1 MNRLVQ
7 VILAVTFVSAIG
19 ACQKSSGDDG
29 GGGSNNEQADAAIP
43 AMTTDVSSDVTA
55 DTTWT
60 GLIKVHT
67 AIKVATGV
75 TLTVDPGSVIQL
87 DPAAGITVNGTVT
100 INGAKG
106 NVVTIG
112 PATGNK
118 YWRAWTVPGG
128 GMLNMTYVQQTGG
141 AFSISGTGKLM
152 ARDSEYSNAGNA
164 VDLLVSSGGTIDM
177 QYSWLGEPEGTTD
190 TTHCDMHFE
199 GSAPLNL
206 TISHSNVSTSS
217 YGIMLYAGNVDLT
230 YNNWFGN
237 SFDIDRQATGMGN
250 LSNSYFKKGN
260 PTASASLT
268 QANMAT
274 SMVADAGPR

>member
-7 VILAVTFVSAIG
+7 VVLAVLLVSSIG

-43 AMTTDVSSDVTA
+43 AMTTDVSADVTA

-112 PATGNK
+112 PATGNH
-118 YWRAWTVPGG
+118 YWRQWTVATGT
-128 GMLNMTYVQQTGG
+128 LNMSYVQQTGG
-141 AFSISGTGKLM
+141 AFSISGTGKVM
-152 ARDSEYSNAGNA
+152 ARDSEFSNAGA
-164 VDLLVSSGGTIDM
+164 YPTDLVVASGGTIDM
-177 QYSWLGEPEGTTD
+177 QYSWIGLPEGQTD

-206 TISHSNVSTSS
+206 TISHTNVSTAAVA
-217 YGIMLYAGNVDLT
+217 IMLYAGTANLT
-230 YNNWFGN
+230 FNNWFGN
-237 SFDIDRQATGMGN
+237 SQDIDRQAAGKGD
-250 LSNSYFKKGN
+250 LSGGYFKKGN
-260 PTASASLT
+260 PAANASLT
-268 QANMAT
+268 QNTMAT
-274 SMVADAGPR
+274 SMVTDAGPR

>member
-1 MNRLVQ
+1 MKRL
-7 VILAVTFVSAIG
+7 LAVALATLAFA
-19 ACQKSSGDDG
+19 ACKKSDSNPGDDDMQPG
-29 GGGSNNEQADAAIP
+29 VDSALP
-43 AMTTDVSSDVTA
+43 ATTTDVTTDVTTN
-55 DTTWT
+55 TTWS
-60 GLIKVHT
+60 GLIRVHA
-67 AIKVATGV
+67 AINVVAGV
-75 TLTVDPGSVIQL
+75 TLDVEAGSVIQF
-87 DPAAGITVNGTVT
+87 DGSAGIAVAGTVNV
-100 INGAKG
+100 NGAKG
-106 NVVTIG
+106 NVVTVQ
-112 PATGNK
+112 PAPAGHF
-118 YWRAWTVPGG
+118 WRSWGLSSGT
-128 GMLNMTYVQQTGG
+128 LNMTYVQSKGG
-141 AFSISGTGKLM
+141 GFSISGTGTLK
-152 ARDSEYSNAGNA
+152 ARDSEFSNTNG
-164 VDLLVSSGGTIDM
+164 DLLVASGGTIDM

-260 PTASASLT
+260 PAASASLT
-268 QANMAT
+268 QSNMAT